1 MFVLHKKA
9 EDGFTAGPE
18 SCGAYKGFE
27 EPFSWVREPDSTS
40 LGHAQNVPGSS
51 SFYSTLKRI
60 NCILSHS
67 SGNCH
72 RFFQCY
78 QKKIQKPQVGGKK
91 CSLGLWMKL
100 QDSLVLLLI
109 FPKLFLCSVSTEN
122 VIATTPLSLSP
133 FSL

>member
-78 QKKIQKPQVGGKK
+78 QKKNPKTPGGWEKMQLG
-91 CSLGLWMKL
+91 SL
-100 QDSLVLLLI
+100 D
-109 FPKLFLCSVSTEN
+109 E
-122 VIATTPLSLSP
+122 ATG
-133 FSL
+133 